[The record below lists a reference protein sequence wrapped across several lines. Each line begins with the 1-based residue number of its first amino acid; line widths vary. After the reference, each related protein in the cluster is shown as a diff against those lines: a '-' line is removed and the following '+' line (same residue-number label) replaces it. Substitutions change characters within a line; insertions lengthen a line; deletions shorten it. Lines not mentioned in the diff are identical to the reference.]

1 MSALSISGGGG
12 WVGPQGDGHGQDAQG
27 YGGVQQMQRQ
37 VGMQQQ
43 QQGGSGGGFNPGQF
57 VAMASPDD
65 AQHASFAQQAGGR
78 GSGTET
84 DEDLFAMY
92 VFKVVHCSKQFVHD
106 WKECPYAHEGETAR
120 RRHPN
125 QHTAQPCP
133 NFKST
138 KMCPRWPPLPP
149 IFPAATGFFAV

>member
-1 MSALSISGGGG
+1 VS
-12 WVGPQGDGHGQDAQG
+12 QG
-27 YGGVQQMQRQ
+27 
-37 VGMQQQ
+37 
-43 QQGGSGGGFNPGQF
+43 GGSGFQNAFSG
-57 VAMASPDD
+57 MAESED
-65 AQHASFAQQAGGR
+65 AQQHVGFAQQGAGGR
-78 GSGTET
+78 GGGSET

-138 KMCPRWPPLPP
+138 KMCPRLVPGPTVFFKIVRLLREK
-149 IFPAATGFFAV
+149 FPHVKMHYARPAPTR